1 MTLTIMLFV
10 LGMDDREWFDSSS
23 HEKNDKVFTNSY
35 GKSWPRYAFDGI
47 ISNILCLIVFF
58 IA

>member
-1 MTLTIMLFV
+1 MTLTIMLFI

-47 ISNILCLIVFF
+47 ISNILCQ
-58 IA
+58 